1 VLHVAFILALLTAPA
16 TLTPRSD
23 ALRTA
28 FRMPVVTV
36 VDPEESQ
43 SMPMRLLRAW
53 KYTGSASL
61 SSSPRG
67 PYSSTMSSV
76 TTAASL
82 VILLSSQA
90 GTEPVWSGSSATP
103 TRISN
108 TCWEIKDLN
117 LSVVLRGVSWTTVLV
132 AFTVGLLAGTVTGFT
147 GASGVVVV
155 VPLLSLL
162 CGLTVHS
169 AIAASLFVDTLA
181 SLTVAYTYFRNGR
194 VEVKDG
200 VMIGLSS
207 IAGAQIGAFIA
218 SATPESRISRAFGVF
233 TIALGI
239 MMMRRSRGKGL
250 LSKDF
255 SGIISRL
262 SPTQRVLATVILG
275 FGVGVITGVFGAGG
289 GLMFLLLLVVVLGE
303 PLHKAVGTSTL
314 IMALTAFSGTVR
326 YLVHGF
332 LDVLYSTATSVGSI
346 LAGAAASKV
355 ANRLPE
361 RTLSM
366 VMGLVFLAIGAL
378 MILLRGGLS

>member
-1 VLHVAFILALLTAPA
+1 
-16 TLTPRSD
+16 
-23 ALRTA
+23 
-28 FRMPVVTV
+28 M
-36 VDPEESQ
+36 
-43 SMPMRLLRAW
+43 
-53 KYTGSASL
+53 
-61 SSSPRG
+61 
-67 PYSSTMSSV
+67 
-76 TTAASL
+76 
-82 VILLSSQA
+82 
-90 GTEPVWSGSSATP
+90 
-103 TRISN
+103 
-108 TCWEIKDLN
+108 
-117 LSVVLRGVSWTTVLV
+117 SWTTVLV

-239 MMMRRSRGKGL
+239 MMMRRSRGQGL

-255 SGIISRL
+255 SGITSRL
-262 SPTQRVLATVILG
+262 PPTQRVLATVILG

-314 IMALTAFSGTVR
+314 IMALTAFSGTVG

-332 LDVLYSTATSVGSI
+332 LDVLYSAATSVGSI
-346 LAGAAASKV
+346 LAGAAASRV